1 MLVEEAANV
10 TLQRNSK
17 RVEPYHLFVIHSV
30 YAYTVL
36 QADLGSRK
44 HAIDHTDMLDF
55 LKEIVDG
62 VPDPS
67 AGGTIDL
74 EAEKEARRK
83 QAKQAYRKRKKK
95 GAAEGEIGAEGDGE
109 VEGMEEDDIGPEP
122 ETAGGAGSSEWAAVD
137 YAADE
142 DYSDRDWD

>member
-1 MLVEEAANV
+1 MSRPPSKESISISYFA
-10 TLQRNSK
+10 TNS
-17 RVEPYHLFVIHSV
+17 
-30 YAYTVL
+30 
-36 QADLGSRK
+36 K

-95 GAAEGEIGAEGDGE
+95 GAETAEGEAEGEGE
-109 VEGMEEDDIGPEP
+109 VGDDYEMGPEP
-122 ETAGGAGSSEWAAVD
+122 ETGGVASASDWAGPEAEANDTYAG
-137 YAADE
+137 DE
-142 DYSDRDWD
+142 DYSDRGWD